1 MKKTKFSRS
10 FTGMHF
16 ERGFIT
22 SLFFAFLLFFVSCGS
37 NEGQTIYDKGEKLKK
52 EGRYEEAITKY
63 RYVVLHYQKAKI
75 APEALFR
82 IGEVSYIYLKDFN
95 AAARAFRDL
104 LNNYSWSARCKQ
116 AQLHLADIEMYG
128 VQDFKQ
134 AIAEYQKAIS
144 YYGADKESER
154 FQHEIAKAYFNL
166 ENFEQQRV
174 ELTLLLSKFPDSEL
188 AQSVYYE
195 IANSYYIEGR
205 PDEAIEAYKKVIEK
219 YPNTST
225 SLESK
230 FQTASCLEEKEDL
243 KGAIEILKE
252 IEGVYPNYKI
262 VKMRI
267 ERIKKRL
274 KSRRR

>member
-1 MKKTKFSRS
+1 
-10 FTGMHF
+10 MHY
-16 ERGFIT
+16 ERGKIT
-22 SLFFAFLLFFVSCGS
+22 SLFFAFLLFCVSCGS
-37 NEGQTIYDKGEKLKK
+37 NEGQAVYDKGEKLKK
-52 EGRYEEAITKY
+52 DGRYEEAITEY
-63 RYVVLHYQKAKI
+63 RYVALHYQKAKF

-82 IGEVSYIYLKDFN
+82 IGEVSYLYLKDFK
-95 AAARAFRDL
+95 AAGRAFRDL

-128 VQDFKQ
+128 LQDFKQ
-134 AIAEYQKAIS
+134 AIVEYQKAIS
-144 YYGADKESER
+144 YYGAEKEAER

-174 ELTLLLSKFPDSEL
+174 ELNLLLTKFPDSEL
-188 AQSVYYE
+188 AKSVYYE
-195 IANSYYIEGR
+195 IANSYYIEGNS
-205 PDEAIEAYKKVIEK
+205 DEAIDSYKKVIEK
-219 YPNTST
+219 FPSTSV

-230 FQTASCLEEKEDL
+230 FQMASCLEEKEDL
-243 KGAIEILKE
+243 RGAIAILKE